1 MAMLPQVCFQRRI
14 EMSSLYST
22 IFGSDLD
29 KTVTLGQAIKMLEA
43 RDLINIGE
51 VAEQAISIGSNVAL
65 CSKNTPEIDLVSGKQ
80 IKHGKTNPYTQHNGL
95 KTFCTIKNHTS
106 TILFVATETYTQKE
120 YYFVFPYS
128 SYKKYYGNTISVP
141 FDHYGKP
148 IRYNKWWKYEVA
160 SFKELCEA
168 AK

>member
-1 MAMLPQVCFQRRI
+1 
-14 EMSSLYST
+14 MSSLYST
-22 IFGSDLD
+22 IFGSDID
-29 KTVTLGQAIKMLEA
+29 KTFTLGQAIKILEA

-80 IKHGKTNPYTQHNGL
+80 IKHGKTNPATQNNGL
-95 KTFCTIKNHTS
+95 KAFCSIKNHTS

-128 SYKKYYGNTISVP
+128 SYKRYYGNTLCVP
-141 FDHYGKP
+141 FNWVGTPVRSNH
-148 IRYNKWWKYEVA
+148 WWDYEVA
-160 SFKELCEA
+160 SFEELCQA